1 MLLFLSL
8 SWARSVRWLVSMTL
22 FIFMSSAFA
31 APKAIKLIGFWDDH
45 EPLSAIQV
53 NHSPWQEILNMYVDD
68 QHASG
73 INRFDYEAVTAGDA
87 LKIKNY
93 LDYLQKME
101 PRQLN
106 SLEAQAFWINL
117 HNAIMVDKIVD
128 AYQSGSS
135 RAVNRL
141 LRGGLRTT
149 RWNRNVVEVVF
160 QDISLDNIAH
170 GILRPIWKDPRVNF
184 VLATGAL
191 SGANMLKTA
200 FDGENNEALLE
211 QAKNDFFAHP
221 KALRIENGRIV
232 LNSIFD
238 WYGEDFAPNKPALLR
253 YIQENAPEVTRQSM
267 TGLSRTRFEYN
278 WDLNAP
284 ETLFESV
291 ENLDDDD
298 E

>member
-1 MLLFLSL
+1 MLLFFGL
-8 SWARSVRWLVSMTL
+8 SWARATRLLVSMTL
-22 FIFMSSAFA
+22 FLFVSAAYA
-31 APKAIKLIGFWDDH
+31 APKAAKLIKFWDDR
-45 EPLSAIQV
+45 EPSSAIQV
-53 NHSPWQEILNMYVDD
+53 NHDSWQNILNLYVDD

-87 LKIKNY
+87 LKIKSY

-117 HNAIMVDKIVD
+117 YNALMVDKIVD

-141 LRGGLRTT
+141 LRGGLRST
-149 RWNRNVVEVVF
+149 RWNRNVAEVVF
-160 QDISLDNIAH
+160 QELSLDDIVH
-170 GILRPIWKDPRVNF
+170 GILRPIWKDPRINF

-200 FDGENNEALLE
+200 FDGDNNEVLLE

-221 KALRIENGRIV
+221 KAVRVEDGRIV

-238 WYGEDFAPNKPALLR
+238 WYAEDFAPNKSALLQ
-253 YIQENAPEVTRQSM
+253 YIQENVPEPTRQSM
-267 TGLSRTRFEYN
+267 LTVSRTGFDYT

-284 ETLFESV
+284 DTQFQLV
-291 ENLDDDD
+291 ANIDDD